1 MILLSG
7 NQEEKQ
13 FLERMKQERNDSD
26 FLYVKGMIATID
38 KKVDDETSFRIRS
51 EDDIRKW
58 FESKFHLMA
67 EKFAH
72 EERGGLERER
82 RMMHQLQEGL
92 QTIAEIVRGVKEQ
105 TTIGL
110 NEVHTLTLENVSEL
124 NQKLENFRDTLHQRQ
139 AINEAAMLDIKNKS
153 DEIETN
159 TYKHAKIVNEQLT
172 KEMTRMEKI
181 SSTLEKHT
189 MNALLEVKQ
198 NMQQLDEK
206 QEKWKVN
213 LEDSEGKKLLEL
225 HSAMKILNSNFQKI
239 SKDNKD
245 RFDILSKES

>member
-1 MILLSG
+1 
-7 NQEEKQ
+7 
-13 FLERMKQERNDSD
+13 
-26 FLYVKGMIATID
+26 
-38 KKVDDETSFRIRS
+38 
-51 EDDIRKW
+51 
-58 FESKFHLMA
+58 
-67 EKFAH
+67 
-72 EERGGLERER
+72 
-82 RMMHQLQEGL
+82 
-92 QTIAEIVRGVKEQ
+92 
-105 TTIGL
+105 
-110 NEVHTLTLENVSEL
+110 
-124 NQKLENFRDTLHQRQ
+124 
-139 AINEAAMLDIKNKS
+139 MLDIKNKS